1 MWFNNLL
8 KKKSSHNLQI
18 DSLDGLRGVAVLFVF
33 LSHLSA
39 AKLPA
44 LSFRGLGHYGVY
56 LFFVLSSFLLTIP
69 LLKETTNLYSGRLW
83 LNYAIRRFFRIYPLY
98 IIAVVVWYY
107 RLAARY
113 DFRIPLSDLFEK
125 IYLHLALQLGK
136 GVFWTIAVEFKFYFI
151 LPLFVFLFVRV
162 YKRNLLLSALTVG
175 AIIMLVIFFYHPK
188 VAKDHGDTIELIP
201 YLPIFLSG
209 MLAALVYTKING
221 IVIRNNT
228 KKLLEIVAI
237 AAFLTVVA
245 TLPSFLFLLTGFTDP
260 GYALLKNY
268 LLYGVLWSIFIISYM
283 NGYGLVNR
291 LLSCRLL
298 RFIGMISYS
307 IYLWHVMII
316 GFVGRNIHTTTS
328 IKILLVILITLTL
341 SFLSYMIIE
350 RPFLKIRLKG
360 RL

>member
-18 DSLDGLRGVAVLFVF
+18 DSLDGLRGVAVLFVL
-33 LSHLSA
+33 LSHLSGA
-39 AKLPA
+39 RLHVLPF

-56 LFFVLSSFLLTIP
+56 LFFVLSAFLLTIP

-113 DFRIPLSDLFEK
+113 DFRIPLSYFFEK
-125 IYLHLALQLGK
+125 IYLHYTLQLGK
-136 GVFWTIAVEFKFYFI
+136 SVFWTIAVEFKFYFI

-162 YKRNLLLSALTVG
+162 YKKNLLLSALTVG

-188 VAKDHGDTIELIP
+188 MAKDQGDTIELIP
-201 YLPIFLSG
+201 YLPIFLPG
-209 MLAALVYTKING
+209 MLAALAYTKING
-221 IVIRNNT
+221 IVIKNNT
-228 KKLLEIVAI
+228 KKLLEVVAI
-237 AAFLTVVA
+237 SAFLAVA
-245 TLPSFLFLLTGFTDP
+245 VTLPSFIFLLTGFTDP
-260 GYALLKNY
+260 AFALLKNY

-291 LLSCRLL
+291 LLSFR
-298 RFIGMISYS
+298 
-307 IYLWHVMII
+307 
-316 GFVGRNIHTTTS
+316 
-328 IKILLVILITLTL
+328 
-341 SFLSYMIIE
+341 
-350 RPFLKIRLKG
+350 
-360 RL
+360 